1 MGRVDVAR
9 TRRAE
14 EVMRLE
20 AKRDHAERHLND
32 GMQFGNLGAE
42 YVKVVQAQRQA
53 KLESIVAMSRQ
64 IAELEALDDEAVTER
79 YCPDIPP
86 AVKAQLAGTNFAD
99 TLARGP
105 RIA

>member
-1 MGRVDVAR
+1 LSSLDIAR

-14 EVMRLE
+14 EVATLE
-20 AKRDHAERHLND
+20 ARRGYAERHLND

-42 YVKVVQAQRQA
+42 YVKVIQAQRQA
-53 KLESIVAMSRQ
+53 KLESIETMSRQ
-64 IAELEALDDEAVTER
+64 IAELKALDDDAVAER

-86 AVKAQLAGTNFAD
+86 AVKAQLTGTNFAD